1 MSLAGTSRSIG
12 VDGRS
17 SGVQSVAMLCICG
30 NCDSAMLGIGEY
42 CMFKVKY
49 CRLHQFLDAFPN
61 LFDFIGALQ
70 SRGNRK
76 RLVIDL
82 ETSNIILSGDSDMLL
97 D

>member
-1 MSLAGTSRSIG
+1 
-12 VDGRS
+12 
-17 SGVQSVAMLCICG
+17 
-30 NCDSAMLGIGEY
+30 
-42 CMFKVKY
+42 MFKVKY